1 MFAEALA
8 LAAQAP
14 SGASLAEACRD
25 RSGWTDPAPPALIH
39 GQTYY
44 VGTCGLSAILI
55 ASPKGHVLI
64 DGTTAEGAPLIAAN
78 IRRLGFRVEDVK
90 LILSSHEHLDHAG
103 GIAALKRMSG
113 AKVAALAA
121 AAPLLQSGTP
131 APDDPQA
138 GSIASYPGVRV
149 DRVLRD
155 GEQVRV
161 GPIRLT
167 AYSTP
172 GHSPGGASWSWRS
185 CEKRRCL
192 TIVYADSV
200 SAVSAPGY
208 RFTDH
213 PERQAALRGAL
224 ARIGALD
231 CDLLMTPHPVAS
243 GLWDRLAG
251 SRPLVDPTGCR
262 TYAAA
267 GSAALDKRLA
277 DEAGR

>member
-1 MFAEALA
+1 M
-8 LAAQAP
+8 AAQAP
-14 SGASLAEACRD
+14 SGATLAEACSD
-25 RSGWTDPAPPALIH
+25 RAGWADPAPPALIH
-39 GQTYY
+39 GQTFY

-55 ASPKGHVLI
+55 ASPRGHVLI
-64 DGTTAEGAPLIAAN
+64 DGTTVEGAPLVAAN
-78 IRRLGFRVEDVK
+78 IRRLGFRVEDIK

-121 AAPLLQSGTP
+121 TAPLLESGRS

-138 GSIASYPGVRV
+138 QSLGPYPGVRV
-149 DRVLRD
+149 DRILRD

-167 AYSTP
+167 VHATP

-185 CEKRRCL
+185 CEAKRCV

-224 ARIGALD
+224 SRIGRLD
-231 CDLLMTPHPVAS
+231 CDLLLTPHPGAS

-251 SRPLVDPTGCR
+251 TRPLTDPAGCR
-262 TYAAA
+262 NYAAA
-267 GSAALDKRLA
+267 GGTALDKRLA
-277 DEAGR
+277 GEAAQ